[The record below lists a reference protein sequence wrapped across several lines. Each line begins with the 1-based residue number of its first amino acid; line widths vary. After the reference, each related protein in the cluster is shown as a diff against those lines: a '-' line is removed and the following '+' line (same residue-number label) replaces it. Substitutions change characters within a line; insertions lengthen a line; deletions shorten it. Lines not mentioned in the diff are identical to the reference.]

1 MQTAL
6 RAWVIAAGL
15 VLAAVSTP
23 LAAVDR
29 TFSWHAEV
37 VRVEGAVATLR
48 VGLNEAAG
56 KAMTRTPG
64 AKLVLTWAAE
74 GDLVVYAPPATDM
87 ASIGYGFLVEAEL
100 VSVEPGERMAVV
112 KVTLPPEAA
121 TRAAASAGAWVKVTT
136 PVARAAARNGVSLVA
151 APRPAP
157 RVARVAAVAAGIDG
171 AWTLTAV
178 RKSGVGVGA
187 DCTFKSEGTR
197 LSGTCASTR
206 YGSTPIEGELK
217 GSAVTFRYLQPVQ
230 GDLYAWKGELAPS
243 GTALKGTVQ
252 VDDELV
258 EFTGSK

>member
-1 MQTAL
+1 MRRYGWLVA
-6 RAWVIAAGL
+6 VGL
-15 VLAAVSTP
+15 VLTVVCGPARAADQ
-23 LAAVDR
+23 AFA
-29 TFSWHAEV
+29 WHAEV
-37 VRVEGAVATLR
+37 VRVDGTVATVR
-48 VGLNEAAG
+48 VSLGEAAL
-56 KAMTRTPG
+56 KAMDSTPG
-64 AKLVLTWAAE
+64 TKLALTWAPE
-74 GDLVVYAPPATDM
+74 GDLVVYAPAAADM

-206 YGSTPIEGELK
+206 YGSTAIEGELK